1 MAAAAQAPRK
11 RMLLAEPHALFR
23 GTLANVARQLAS
35 VDIHETSSLDAARAA
50 LETER
55 FDGLMLNVGDKLGGL
70 DVLQRLREGGTINAR
85 DLPTALLAEGLDPA
99 TVDRVRELYP
109 KRLLLMPFKVRTAL
123 EVIDLLMASG
133 SSDQGSPFM
142 RS

>member
-1 MAAAAQAPRK
+1 MLAKATAPRK
-11 RMLLAEPHALFR
+11 RMLLVEPHALFR
-23 GTLANVARQLAS
+23 STLANVARQLAS
-35 VDIHETSSLDAARAA
+35 VDIHETSSLDVARTA

-55 FDGLMLNVGDKLGGL
+55 FDGLMLNVGDDLGGL
-70 DVLQRLREGGTINAR
+70 DVLQRLREGSTINPR

-99 TVDRVRELYP
+99 TVDRVRELRP

-133 SSDQGSPFM
+133 SVDHGSPFL